1 MNLSRQT
8 EKIGLCE
15 LKGDV
20 EGWAVNI
27 RGFVPELEVKI
38 ADLLT
43 GIGKYLARRQ
53 IGRSSKVK
61 TGPDQHFRR
70 AFKPPRPVE
79 CLKVIVDDYFF
90 LLNIIKLSQ
99 R

>member
-8 EKIGLCE
+8 EKIGLSE

-43 GIGKYLARRQ
+43 GIGKYLARR
-53 IGRSSKVK
+53 
-61 TGPDQHFRR
+61 
-70 AFKPPRPVE
+70 
-79 CLKVIVDDYFF
+79 
-90 LLNIIKLSQ
+90 
-99 R
+99 